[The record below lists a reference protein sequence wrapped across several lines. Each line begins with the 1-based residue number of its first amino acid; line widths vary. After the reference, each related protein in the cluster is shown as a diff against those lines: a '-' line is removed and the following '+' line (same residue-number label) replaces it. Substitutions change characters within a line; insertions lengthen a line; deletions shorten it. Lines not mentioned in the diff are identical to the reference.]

1 MSNDVKLAESEA
13 DNVSDQACVTKTCD
27 LGDNNSSLNLFKIP
41 HTRMKELVTWPLKN
55 IPDLDVQDLEPS
67 LQVESISSPILG
79 LRTVRRS
86 RQLSYWYFKFIV
98 LAVPLRPFAPHSY
111 SQS

>member
-13 DNVSDQACVTKTCD
+13 DNVSDQACATKTCD
-27 LGDNNSSLNLFKIP
+27 LGDNSSLNLFKIP

-67 LQVESISSPILG
+67 LQVEFISSPIIG
-79 LRTVRRS
+79 LRRS
-86 RQLSYWYFKFIV
+86 RQLSYWCFKFII
-98 LAVPLRPFAPHSY
+98 A
-111 SQS
+111 

>member
-13 DNVSDQACVTKTCD
+13 DNVSDQACATKTCD

-67 LQVESISSPILG
+67 LQV
-79 LRTVRRS
+79 RRAY
-86 RQLSYWYFKFIV
+86 LI
-98 LAVPLRPFAPHSY
+98 PHSRTTWK
-111 SQS
+111 

>member
-13 DNVSDQACVTKTCD
+13 DNVSDQACATKTCD
-27 LGDNNSSLNLFKIP
+27 LGDNSSLNLFKIP

-67 LQVESISSPILG
+67 LQVEFVSSPRL
-79 LRTVRRS
+79 
-86 RQLSYWYFKFIV
+86 LST
-98 LAVPLRPFAPHSY
+98 
-111 SQS
+111 